1 LNYELIF
8 MTRAGDVQVFLNEF
22 HQKLQIWQILFRD
35 DRKKNFNAL
44 LNLDISS
51 AKRKQIITALETIDY
66 SEGPIT
72 DTLNDGTALWVFG
85 KIIKGT
91 MVYIK
96 ITMGQFNNPVICISF
111 HEAEHEMNFPFKN
124 YTL

>member
-1 LNYELIF
+1 MITTGE
-8 MTRAGDVQVFLNEF
+8 VQTFLNEF

-44 LNLDISS
+44 LSLDISS
-51 AKRKQIITALETIDY
+51 AKRKQIITALGTIDY
-66 SEGPIT
+66 SEGPII
-72 DTLNDGTALWVFG
+72 DTLNNATALWVFG
-85 KIIKGT
+85 KIVKST

-124 YTL
+124 ETL